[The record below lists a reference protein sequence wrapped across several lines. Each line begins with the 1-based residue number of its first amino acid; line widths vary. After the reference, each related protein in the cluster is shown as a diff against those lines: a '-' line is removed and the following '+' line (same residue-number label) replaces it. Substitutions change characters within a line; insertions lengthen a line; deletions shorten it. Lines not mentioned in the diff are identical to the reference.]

1 MNEGE
6 THMEKNK
13 VKVIINN
20 TEYTLVTPEKPEYV
34 QRVAILVDKKIA
46 EITEVNPHLSTAM
59 TAMLSAINL
68 ADDFLKNEDSAD
80 NLRNQVAE
88 YSKSNKSMNSDITE
102 KNKHIK
108 ELEKEVERLKI
119 ALAKAESA
127 KCE

>member
-6 THMEKNK
+6 THMEINK

-68 ADDFLKNEDSAD
+68 ADDFLKNKDSAD

-102 KNKHIK
+102 KSKHIK
-108 ELEKEVERLKI
+108 ELEKEIERLKI
-119 ALAKAESA
+119 ALAKAESS
-127 KCE
+127 KGE

>member
-80 NLRNQVAE
+80 NQIAE
-88 YSKSNKSMNSDITE
+88 YSKGNKSMEYDITE
-102 KNKHIK
+102 KNGRIK

-127 KCE
+127 KGE

>member
-1 MNEGE
+1 
-6 THMEKNK
+6 MEKNK

>member
-80 NLRNQVAE
+80 NLRSQIAE
-88 YSKSNKSMNSDITE
+88 YSKGNKSMESDITE
-102 KNKHIK
+102 KNGRIK

-127 KCE
+127 KDE

>member
-13 VKVIINN
+13 VKVIISN

-102 KNKHIK
+102 KSKHIK
-108 ELEKEVERLKI
+108 ELEKEIERLKI
-119 ALAKAESA
+119 ALAKAESS
-127 KCE
+127 KGE

>member
-1 MNEGE
+1 MLRPKSRNMYKEWQSLL
-6 THMEKNK
+6 
-13 VKVIINN
+13 I
-20 TEYTLVTPEKPEYV
+20 
-34 QRVAILVDKKIA
+34 KKIA
-46 EITEVNPHLSTAM
+46 EITEANPHLSTAM

-108 ELEKEVERLKI
+108 ELEKEIERLKI

-127 KCE
+127 KGE

>member
-1 MNEGE
+1 
-6 THMEKNK
+6 MEKNK

-102 KNKHIK
+102 KSKHIK
-108 ELEKEVERLKI
+108 ELEKEIERLKI
-119 ALAKAESA
+119 ALAKAESS
-127 KCE
+127 KGE

>member
-1 MNEGE
+1 
-6 THMEKNK
+6 MEKNK

-80 NLRNQVAE
+80 NLRSQIAE
-88 YSKSNKSMNSDITE
+88 YSKDNKSMESDITE
-102 KNKHIK
+102 KNGRIK

-127 KCE
+127 KDE